1 MKILHSR
8 NSRRNLNNRYK
19 NRATLSREASSTSS
33 EPETKILCDG
43 ETCRKRESIR
53 WRVTI
58 EFQKTVTYVFHPLP
72 GKRSQRNGSNRG
84 QEEIVHQSRSRNA
97 SARLAW
103 STGGESHPLP
113 PSQQK
118 RERQTERERDGIKD
132 CINQRLSVWFPVT
145 RTRGGS
151 TKRRTGSRRRRDTT
165 RILAAVAGWICR
177 WRREMT
183 GKNSCQTIWHRDS
196 CASSPLPLPFIFFSL
211 SRNRHD
217 RDDPSGTFRPLVATC
232 FGCGLGVVWNSPIS
246 LGGNWWILLDIGRVW
261 ELLVFL
267 VFGNLG
273 LL

>member
-118 RERQTERERDGIKD
+118 RERDRQREREMVLRIVLIRGCQCDSLWRERGVARRRDVQAPEGEE
-132 CINQRLSVWFPVT
+132 T
-145 RTRGGS
+145 RHEFWLRSRGGS
-151 TKRRTGSRRRRDTT
+151 ADDVEKWREKIAARLSGTA
-165 RILAAVAGWICR
+165 ILAPLLL
-177 WRREMT
+177 
-183 GKNSCQTIWHRDS
+183 SP
-196 CASSPLPLPFIFFSL
+196 SPLFFSL
-211 SRNRHD
+211 SLGIVTIATILQGRFVLSLPRALVVG
-217 RDDPSGTFRPLVATC
+217 SGSFGTLRFRLEEIDGS
-232 FGCGLGVVWNSPIS
+232 F
-246 LGGNWWILLDIGRVW
+246 WILGEFENCLY
-261 ELLVFL
+261 FL
-267 VFGNLG
+267 YLEI
-273 LL
+273 